1 MTKANLF
8 EHIPLSFSEEI
19 IENLVEADTFRL
31 ERIASRGH
39 ATPPAQWYD
48 QSWDEWVVLL
58 TGSATLSFEG
68 AGGTFE
74 GAGGTMVLQ
83 PGDCVHIPAHKR
95 HRVEHTDASQ
105 VTVWLALH
113 YQK

>member
-8 EHIPLSFSEEI
+8 ENIPLSFPEEI
-19 IENLVEADTFRL
+19 IENLVEADNFRL
-31 ERIASRGH
+31 ERIVSRGH
-39 ATPPAQWYD
+39 TTPPEQWYD

-58 TGSATLSFEG
+58 TGAATLLFEG
-68 AGGTFE
+68 AS
-74 GAGGTMVLQ
+74 GTMVLQ
-83 PGDCVHIPAHKR
+83 PGDSVHIPAHTR
-95 HRVEHTDASQ
+95 HRVEHTDESQ